1 MIGLNIDETLSSVK
15 VPIKIAFEPTMSC
28 NLRCPMCD
36 RTQKD
41 DFEKHRDNQLPYE
54 TVKAFLH
61 EVGRLGTRFFQF
73 IGGGEPLCEPH
84 LEEYMRILKS
94 YGVYLHLWTN
104 GTLID
109 DARAEWIA
117 ELCDMVT
124 VSLDSPN
131 PSVNDIG
138 RGVTGATEKSIA
150 GIRRLRERN
159 ENLFIRVHSVISALN
174 VEHLRDFAD
183 FAAENGVT
191 EIAGALMAP
200 FAFVPDSMR
209 FSDEQVATL
218 SQKLEDLCEYARS
231 KGVALGC
238 SYAGT
243 TAKII
248 QNLTNIHNMYP
259 TGAADVPDQPI
270 TCLNLWS
277 QVVVHPN
284 GDVAACCYTY
294 KPVLGNLHD
303 GSFEEVWHSE
313 RAEELRAQARRG
325 EYLDGPCVG
334 CDMGHPA
341 FTRDLALTG
350 SLESFYDACIYG
362 R

>member
-1 MIGLNIDETLSSVK
+1 M
-15 VPIKIAFEPTMSC
+15 AC

-36 RTQKD
+36 RTKKD
-41 DFEKHRDNQLPYE
+41 DFEKHRDNRLPYE

-61 EVGRLGTRFFQF
+61 DVGRLGTRHFLF

-94 YGVYLHLWTN
+94 YGVYVHLWTN

-109 DARAEWIA
+109 EDKASWIA

-124 VSLDSPN
+124 VSLDSPDA
-131 PSVNDIG
+131 SVNDVS
-138 RGVTGATEKSIA
+138 RGVEGATEKSIA
-150 GIRRLRERN
+150 GIRLLRERSD
-159 ENLFIRVHSVISALN
+159 NLFLRIHSVISALN
-174 VEHLRDFAD
+174 VDRLRDFAD

-200 FAFVPDSMR
+200 FGFVPEDMR

-218 SQKLEDLCEYARS
+218 SSKIENLCEYARS

-248 QNLTNIHNMYP
+248 QNLTNIHNMYSMP
-259 TGAADVPDQPI
+259 AGDATGAHI
-270 TCLNLWS
+270 TCLGLWG

-284 GDVAACCYTY
+284 GDVAVCCYSY
-294 KPVLGNLHD
+294 KPVLGNLHEM
-303 GSFEEVWHSE
+303 GFGEIWHSE
-313 RAEELRAQARRG
+313 RAEKLRAIARSG

-334 CDMGHPA
+334 CDMGHPV
-341 FTRDLALTG
+341 FTRDLELTG
-350 SLESFYDACIYG
+350 SLESFFDACVFG

>member
-1 MIGLNIDETLSSVK
+1 MNIDDVLGSVN
-15 VPIKIAFEPTMSC
+15 VPIKINFEPTMAC

-41 DFEKHRDNQLPYE
+41 DYEKHRDNQLPYE

-61 EVGRLGTRFFQF
+61 EVGRLGTRYFLF
-73 IGGGEPLCEPH
+73 IGGGEPTCDPH

-109 DARAEWIA
+109 EEKAKWIA

-124 VSLDSPN
+124 VSLDSPD
-131 PSVNDIG
+131 PAVNDVG
-138 RGVTGATEKSIA
+138 RGVKGATEKSIA
-150 GIRRLRERN
+150 GIRLLRANSDSLYLR
-159 ENLFIRVHSVISALN
+159 IHSVISALN
-174 VEHLRDFAD
+174 VGRLHDFAD

-200 FAFVPDSMR
+200 FGFVPDDMR
-209 FSDEQVATL
+209 FSDGQVATL

-238 SYAGT
+238 SYSGT

-259 TGAADVPDQPI
+259 TAGVEVPDKPI
-270 TCLNLWS
+270 TCLGLWS

-284 GDVAACCYTY
+284 GDVAVCCYTY
-294 KPVLGNLHD
+294 KPVLGNLHEM
-303 GSFEEVWHSE
+303 SFEEIWHSE
-313 RAEELRAQARRG
+313 RAEELRALVRRG
-325 EYLDGPCVG
+325 EFLDGPCVG
-334 CDMGHPA
+334 CDMGHQA
-341 FTRDLALTG
+341 FTKDLAVTG